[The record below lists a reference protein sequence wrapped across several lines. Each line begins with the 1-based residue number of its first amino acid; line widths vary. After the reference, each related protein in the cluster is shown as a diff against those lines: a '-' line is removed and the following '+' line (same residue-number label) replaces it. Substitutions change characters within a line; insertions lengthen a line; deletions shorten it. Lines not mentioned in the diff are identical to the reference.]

1 MEFHAWRRRKRPGGP
16 SPPPSQQMRKDP
28 AQAPAGQ
35 IPAPWPSDASGL
47 SRSPWSSWTRH
58 WKTGKALCERSA
70 FSGQTLK
77 IPFPERSFL

>member
-16 SPPPSQQMRKDP
+16 SPPPLSRCEKILPRLQPGRSQP
-28 AQAPAGQ
+28 
-35 IPAPWPSDASGL
+35 PWPSAASGL